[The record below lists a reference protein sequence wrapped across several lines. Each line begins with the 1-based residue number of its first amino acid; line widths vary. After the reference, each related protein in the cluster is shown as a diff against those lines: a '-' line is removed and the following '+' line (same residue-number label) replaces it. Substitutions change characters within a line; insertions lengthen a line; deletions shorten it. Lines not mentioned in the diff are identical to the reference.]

1 MASLKQLTKR
11 LFGTHATPHEQTQV
25 KIQRVYT
32 GLGAEFG
39 QPITYGNITFALKR
53 EPVAHRI
60 VFAVAH
66 DVFDNW
72 FEVEPLEEGV
82 DKEKFN
88 EAVQKVLLLLNA
100 KDVFTQAAVFER
112 AYGWSIVV
120 IGYQDKAS
128 TLKAPVLLPEK
139 IVSLE
144 AYAPTMIT
152 DIKTDKNK
160 NSPRFGLPEIYKV
173 EITDTEEVEVHFSR
187 VIHFATRKTERQWL
201 GSILVIS
208 RSHLQHCSPRC
219 RLLRTFPFQHPPS
232 P

>member
-1 MASLKQLTKR
+1 MVIYLVFNGFYSCFWIWGQFWASRLLLVFLLKSMVSIRQLLAQK
-11 LFGTHATPHEQTQV
+11 LFGVHSVPSKTQAE
-25 KIQRVYT
+25 IQRVYT

-39 QPITYGNITFALKR
+39 QPIMDANITFAVKR

-100 KDVFTQAAVFER
+100 KDVFTQDAVFER

-120 IGYQDKAS
+120 IGYQDKAP
-128 TLKAPVLLPEK
+128 TLKTPVESLPKME
-139 IVSLE
+139 
-144 AYAPTMIT
+144 
-152 DIKTDKNK
+152 
-160 NSPRFGLPEIYKV
+160 
-173 EITDTEEVEVHFSR
+173 
-187 VIHFATRKTERQWL
+187 
-201 GSILVIS
+201 
-208 RSHLQHCSPRC
+208 
-219 RLLRTFPFQHPPS
+219 
-232 P
+232 